1 MNEKHEENGVIYVSI
16 FVMQTTLNLKLC
28 IQSNLYK
35 KLHFEKHTYRK
46 TWKVQFFIFDSYTR
60 VEIEN
65 VSWINQ

>member
-35 KLHFEKHTYRK
+35 KLHFEKRIY
-46 TWKVQFFIFDSYTR
+46 WKLELLLFPF
-60 VEIEN
+60 VELGPFGLGFEN
-65 VSWINQ
+65 VPFC